1 VGSVVIPLID
11 TARIINAITSTEKEA
26 LRVFHFMYGNEEEWT
41 DAQTKE
47 YKEVM
52 KPLIEAEAIVNVL
65 QGQLDRKWRKE

>member
-1 VGSVVIPLID
+1 
-11 TARIINAITSTEKEA
+11 
-26 LRVFHFMYGNEEEWT
+26 MYGNEEEWT